1 MTDHRLKGRVKGLF
15 AGQPLDSEP
24 FDEQPPAVPAGPALG
39 QVPHVPQDSEA
50 ERQALQVLVLARR
63 TADEHVSTAQH
74 EAHKIRAEARAWADE
89 VAREV
94 QANAEAVRRDADDAL
109 ADARAKAEQVARD
122 AQAGVETA
130 RRESDKILAAAR
142 AKADQIS
149 KEAQAKAD
157 ELEQEAQERY
167 DEIVG
172 TLEEKSGVLQQQIAT
187 LKKFDRDYR
196 TRLAK
201 FMQGQLRAL
210 GIEDEPVEEP
220 EDLLELDEPAGT
232 ATAAQT
238 TAHLLGLADEDSGS
252 HRVVTPRPAG
262 KARQS

>member
-15 AGQPLDSEP
+15 AGQPMDSEP
-24 FDEQPPAVPAGPALG
+24 FDEQPPMVPAGPALG
-39 QVPHVPQDSEA
+39 QVPHQAPQDSEA

-94 QANAEAVRRDADDAL
+94 QANAETVRRDADEAL
-109 ADARAKAEQVARD
+109 ADARAKAEQVSRD
-122 AQAGVETA
+122 AQAGVESA
-130 RRESDKILAAAR
+130 RRESEKILAAAR
-142 AKADQIS
+142 SKAEQVGKEARAKA
-149 KEAQAKAD
+149 AG
-157 ELEQEAQERY
+157 LEQEAQERY

-172 TLEEKSGVLQQQIAT
+172 SLEEKRGALQQQIAT

-196 TRLAK
+196 SRLAK

-210 GIEDEPVEEP
+210 GVEEEPVEEP
-220 EDLLELDEPAGT
+220 EDLLEVDEPLGAP
-232 ATAAQT
+232 T
-238 TAHLLGLADEDSGS
+238 TAQLLGLADDDTGS
-252 HRVVTPRPAG
+252 HRAVTPRPAG
-262 KARQS
+262 KSRQS